1 MRNLRQTPSRPHMAQ
16 RVIALALLASFSAC
30 SHGGEP
36 RHSFA
41 GEDQQLSARAAASSH
56 AAARQPATERSKHG
70 VIRTSEAVPEP
81 DVARRETAAAPAQD
95 IATDPVTSVVP
106 RTAATR
112 ATFAAS
118 ESAQDLPDPRLE
130 ASKTPTQ
137 EPSHAQATVSSAAPV
152 ALAPV
157 TAPTSA
163 TAQPVVQRQEP
174 AYWPVYCG
182 AGIAIL
188 SILAVALLRRR
199 DRRASQ
205 AERDAELAR
214 AAEQERAAAAARD
227 EAERLEQQRAMQA
240 AAEAAAEE
248 AAEQERARAAAAAA
262 SMQAQSRLDP
272 RIEAAHRLFDLLHR
286 AERDVE
292 PFLRMLDEA
301 APHDAATSGSRQVI
315 ASWHE
320 SMLSTRNRLS
330 EALARHNA
338 PVDMPVVDPAPDLP
352 AAMSRLIDHAAR
364 MSALMV
370 AQQQE
375 NSTILHWSR
384 QLPGALI
391 QLFWRAQTA
400 RYTSTLPQL
409 PKVPDTPAP
418 GTITPAAAAP
428 AAAARTA
435 RVRDKAIQ
443 QALRGGQ
450 SHAVRT

>member
-1 MRNLRQTPSRPHMAQ
+1 
-16 RVIALALLASFSAC
+16 
-30 SHGGEP
+30 
-36 RHSFA
+36 
-41 GEDQQLSARAAASSH
+41 
-56 AAARQPATERSKHG
+56 
-70 VIRTSEAVPEP
+70 
-81 DVARRETAAAPAQD
+81 
-95 IATDPVTSVVP
+95 
-106 RTAATR
+106 
-112 ATFAAS
+112 
-118 ESAQDLPDPRLE
+118 
-130 ASKTPTQ
+130 
-137 EPSHAQATVSSAAPV
+137 
-152 ALAPV
+152 
-157 TAPTSA
+157 
-163 TAQPVVQRQEP
+163 
-174 AYWPVYCG
+174 VYSG

-188 SILAVALLRRR
+188 SILAVAMLRRR

-214 AAEQERAAAAARD
+214 AAEQERAAAAARG
-227 EAERLEQQRAMQA
+227 EAERLEQQRAVQA

-248 AAEQERARAAAAAA
+248 AAEQERARATAAAA
-262 SMQAQSRLDP
+262 SMQAQSKLDP

-292 PFLRMLDEA
+292 PFLGLLDEA
-301 APHDAATSGSRQVI
+301 APHDATTSASRQVV

-338 PVDMPVVDPAPDLP
+338 PVDMPVVEPAPDLP

-375 NSTILHWSR
+375 NSAILHWSR

-418 GTITPAAAAP
+418 GTITPAVPAP

-450 SHAVRT
+450 SHALRT

>member
-1 MRNLRQTPSRPHMAQ
+1 MRNTRQTPSRPHMAQ

-41 GEDQQLSARAAASSH
+41 GEEQQLSTRAAASSH
-56 AAARQPATERSKHG
+56 AAARQPTTERSKHG
-70 VIRTSEAVPEP
+70 VIRTSEAVPQP
-81 DVARRETAAAPAQD
+81 DVARRETAAAPPQD
-95 IATDPVTSVVP
+95 NATASVTSVVP
-106 RTAATR
+106 RTAAAR
-112 ATFAAS
+112 ATVAAPD
-118 ESAQDLPDPRLE
+118 SAHDLPDPRLE
-130 ASKTPTQ
+130 RSVTPPE
-137 EPSHAQATVSSAAPV
+137 EPVHVQGTVSSSVTVARASAPASAPV
-152 ALAPV
+152 P
-157 TAPTSA
+157 
-163 TAQPVVQRQEP
+163 AQPALQHQEP
-174 AYWPVYCG
+174 AYWPVYIG

-205 AERDAELAR
+205 AERDAELVR
-214 AAEQERAAAAARD
+214 AAEQERAAAVARD
-227 EAERLEQQRAMQA
+227 EAERLEQQRAVQA

-262 SMQAQSRLDP
+262 SMQAQSKLDP

-292 PFLRMLDEA
+292 PFLRLLDEA
-301 APHDAATSGSRQVI
+301 APHDATTSASRQVV

-320 SMLSTRNRLS
+320 SMLGTRNRLS

-338 PVDMPVVDPAPDLP
+338 PVDMPVVEPAPDLP

-418 GTITPAAAAP
+418 GSTTPAAP
-428 AAAARTA
+428 AAVVRTA

>member
-1 MRNLRQTPSRPHMAQ
+1 MVNIRNTPSRPHGAQ

-41 GEDQQLSARAAASSH
+41 RDEQHFSGRAAASAHNASP
-56 AAARQPATERSKHG
+56 QPPTERSKQG
-70 VIRTSEAVPEP
+70 VIRTAHAAPEP
-81 DVARRETAAAPAQD
+81 NVARLEPAAAPSEDTTASK
-95 IATDPVTSVVP
+95 VTALSP
-106 RTAATR
+106 RSL
-112 ATFAAS
+112 AS
-118 ESAQDLPDPRLE
+118 RDTGVAPEAGQDLHHPRLE
-130 ASKTPTQ
+130 GPMALSQ
-137 EPSHAQATVSSAAPV
+137 EPGRAEIENSTSAPA
-152 ALAPV
+152 AR
-157 TAPTSA
+157 APTSISA
-163 TAQPVVQRQEP
+163 PPALQREKP
-174 AYWPVYCG
+174 SYWPLYL
-182 AGIAIL
+182 GISVAAL
-188 SILAVALLRRR
+188 SILAFALLRRR
-199 DRRASQ
+199 DRKASQ
-205 AERDAELAR
+205 AKRDTEFAR
-214 AAEQERAAAAARD
+214 AVEQERAAAAARE
-227 EAERLEQQRAMQA
+227 EAQRLEHERAAQAA
-240 AAEAAAEE
+240 AAEAAER
-248 AAEQERARAAAAAA
+248 ERAHAAGVAA
-262 SMQAQSRLDP
+262 STQEQIKADP

-292 PFLRMLDEA
+292 PFLRLLDET
-301 APHDAATSGSRQVI
+301 APHDATTSASREVV

-338 PVDMPVVDPAPDLP
+338 PVDMQVVEPAADLP
-352 AAMSRLIDHAAR
+352 GAMSRLIDHAAR

-375 NSTILHWSR
+375 NSAILHWSR

-418 GTITPAAAAP
+418 GTVAPTAP
-428 AAAARTA
+428 AAGAAASRPT
-435 RVRDKAIQ
+435 RVQDRVIQ

-450 SHAVRT
+450 SHALRI